1 MDFLAPKT
9 ALMLLTVSALSSVAF
24 TGCLN
29 SDARETATIQKDQMP
44 YFNTPDFTPQFFNKP
59 SEAAIMITHRIA
71 DFSLHNQY
79 GEMVSR
85 NDLTGKIHV
94 ADFFFTS
101 CGSICPRMTN
111 NMKIVANAY
120 GNDSDVVMLSYTV
133 TPWQDSVP
141 VLKDYAEYNAINY
154 DNWHLLTG
162 PKSEIY
168 TLARQ
173 SYFAEQ
179 ELGFT
184 KDSTEFLHTEHF
196 ILVDK
201 TGRIRGIYNGT
212 IQLDIEQLVQD
223 IELLRQE

>member
-1 MDFLAPKT
+1 MDFLARKT
-9 ALMLLTVSALSSVAF
+9 ALMLLTVSVVSSVAM
-24 TGCLN
+24 TGCLDSN
-29 SDARETATIQKDQMP
+29 AKETATIQKDRMP

-59 SEAAIMITHRIA
+59 EEAAIMVTHRVA
-71 DFSLHNQY
+71 HFSLQNQN
-79 GEMVSR
+79 GDIITR

-111 NMKIVANAY
+111 NMKLVANAY
-120 GNDSDVVMLSYTV
+120 GNDTDIVMMSYSV
-133 TPWQDSVP
+133 TPWQDSVS
-141 VLKDYAEYNAINY
+141 VLKDYAEYHGITY

-162 PKSEIY
+162 PKGEIY

-179 ELGFT
+179 ELGYT

-212 IQLDIEQLVQD
+212 IQLDVEQLVAD

>member
-1 MDFLAPKT
+1 MARKT
-9 ALMLLTVSALSSVAF
+9 ALMLLTVSALSGIAF
-24 TGCLN
+24 TACQT
-29 SDARETATIQKDQMP
+29 SDAREAQTIQKDQMP
-44 YFNTPDFTPQFFNKP
+44 YFNSPDFTPQFFNKP
-59 SEAAIMITHRIA
+59 SEAAIMVTHRIA
-71 DFSLHNQY
+71 EFSLHDQN
-79 GEMVSR
+79 G
-85 NDLTGKIHV
+85 DLITRADVTGKIHV
-94 ADFFFTS
+94 ADFFFTG
-101 CGSICPRMTN
+101 CGSICPRMTGN
-111 NMKIVANAY
+111 LKLVDNAY
-120 GNDSDVVMLSYTV
+120 KNDTDVVLLSYSV

-141 VLKDYAEYNAINY
+141 VLKNYAEYQGINSP
-154 DNWHLLTG
+154 NWHLLTG

-212 IQLDIEQLVQD
+212 IQLDVEQLIAD
-223 IELLRQE
+223 IRLLKEE

>member
-9 ALMLLTVSALSSVAF
+9 ALMWLTASVLSVIAF
-24 TGCLN
+24 TACQT
-29 SDARETATIQKDQMP
+29 SDAREAATIQKDQMP

-59 SEAAIMITHRIA
+59 SEATPKVDHHIA
-71 DFSLHNQY
+71 DFSLTNQN
-79 GEMVSR
+79 GEVITQK
-85 NDLTGKIHV
+85 DLEGKIHV
-94 ADFFFTS
+94 ADFFFTR
-101 CGSICPRMTN
+101 CGGICPRMTN
-111 NMKIVANAY
+111 NMKLVANAY
-120 GNDSDVVMLSYTV
+120 GNDSDVVMMSYSV
-133 TPWQDSVP
+133 TPWEDSVSI
-141 VLKDYAEYNAINY
+141 LKQYAEYQGINWN
-154 DNWHLLTG
+154 NWHLLTG
-162 PKSEIY
+162 SKSEIY

-212 IQLDIEQLVQD
+212 IQLDVEQLVSD

>member
-1 MDFLAPKT
+1 MDFMAPKT
-9 ALMLLTVSALSSVAF
+9 ALMLLTASVLSTVTF
-24 TGCLN
+24 TSCQN
-29 SDARETATIQKDQMP
+29 SDAREMQIIQKDQMP
-44 YFNTPDFTPQFFNKP
+44 YFNSPDFTPQFFNKP
-59 SEAAIMITHRIA
+59 SEAAIMVTHRIG
-71 DFSLHNQY
+71 DFSLQDQN
-79 GEMVSR
+79 GEVFSR
-85 NDLTGKIHV
+85 VDVTGKIHV

-111 NMKIVANAY
+111 NMKLVEEAFRNDTGVAL
-120 GNDSDVVMLSYTV
+120 LSYSV

-141 VLKDYAEYNAINY
+141 VLKEYAEYQGITSP
-154 DNWHLLTG
+154 NWHLLTG

-168 TLARQ
+168 TLARR

-179 ELGFT
+179 EIGFT

-212 IQLDIEQLVQD
+212 IQLDVEQLIAD
-223 IELLRQE
+223 IKLLKLE

>member
-1 MDFLAPKT
+1 MAPKT
-9 ALMLLTVSALSSVAF
+9 ALMLLTVSAISCAAF
-24 TGCLN
+24 TACQT
-29 SDARETATIQKDQMP
+29 SDAREAQTILKDQMP
-44 YFNTPDFTPQFFNKP
+44 YFNSPDFTPQFFNKP
-59 SEAAIMITHRIA
+59 SEAAIMVTHRIA
-71 DFSLHNQY
+71 DFSLQDQN
-79 GEMVSR
+79 GDLFSR
-85 NDLTGKIHV
+85 ADLTGKIHV
-94 ADFFFTS
+94 ADFFFTG
-101 CGSICPRMTN
+101 CGSICPRMTT
-111 NMKIVANAY
+111 NMKLVDNAY
-120 GNDSDVVMLSYTV
+120 KNDSDVVLLSYSV

-141 VLKDYAEYNAINY
+141 VLKNYAEYQGINSP
-154 DNWHLLTG
+154 NWHLLTG

-212 IQLDIEQLVQD
+212 IPLDVEQLIQD
-223 IELLRQE
+223 IRLLKEE

>member
-1 MDFLAPKT
+1 MDFLAHKT
-9 ALMLLTVSALSSVAF
+9 ALMLLTVSALSSV
-24 TGCLN
+24 TLNSCHN
-29 SDARETATIQKDQMP
+29 SDAYETALVEKDQMP
-44 YFNTPDFTPQFFNKP
+44 YFNSPDFTPQFFNKP
-59 SEAAIMITHRIA
+59 SEAAIEITHRIA
-71 DFSLHNQY
+71 DFSLRDQN
-79 GEMVSR
+79 GNLFSR
-85 NDLTGKIHV
+85 ADVTGKIHI

-101 CGSICPRMTN
+101 CGSICPRMTGH
-111 NMKIVANAY
+111 MKLVDDAY
-120 GNDSDVVMLSYTV
+120 RSDTNVVLLSYSV
-133 TPWQDSVP
+133 TPWQDSVS
-141 VLKDYAEYNAINY
+141 VLHDYAANNGISAT
-154 DNWHLLTG
+154 NWHLLTG

-212 IQLDIEQLVQD
+212 IQLDVEQLIAD
-223 IELLRQE
+223 IRLLEEE

>member
-9 ALMLLTVSALSSVAF
+9 VLMLLTASVLSSVAF

-29 SDARETATIQKDQMP
+29 SDARETSTMQKDQMP
-44 YFNTPDFTPQFFNKP
+44 YFNTPDFTPHFFNKP

-71 DFSLHNQY
+71 HFSLQNQN
-79 GEMVSR
+79 GEVITR

-101 CGSICPRMTN
+101 CGSICPRMTDH
-111 NMKIVANAY
+111 MKLVANAY
-120 GNDSDVVMLSYTV
+120 GNDSDVVMMSYSV

-141 VLKDYAEYNAINY
+141 VLKNYAEGKDINF
-154 DNWHLLTG
+154 DNWHFLTG

-168 TLARQ
+168 NLARQ

-212 IQLDIEQLVQD
+212 IQLDVEQLIAD
-223 IELLRQE
+223 IELLRRE